1 MSLNW
6 TKIIMKVVEEIL
18 SKWTQIDLK
27 LNPNGPKIVEIKVV
41 SLLFYTPLFMLEIA
55 QK

>member
-1 MSLNW
+1 MR
-6 TKIIMKVVEEIL
+6 VVEKIL
-18 SKWTQIDLK
+18 LKWTQIDLK
-27 LNPNGPKIVEIKVV
+27 SSPNRPKIVEIKVV